1 MIRNRQMKLR
11 GFAVVV
17 RIPSRND
24 AGTARTAAARRQIGI
39 RKLHSIRSLTV
50 DVGRPR
56 PRVPVATVV
65 VPTDIIGDE
74 KYNVGRFSQTDF
86 RRQRQHYEYRGKKES
101 LHVEYEENQS
111 LSSCNLNDRFVI
123 QRDPDSNLSLKAY
136 KFFVLVPL

>member
-39 RKLHSIRSLTV
+39 RKLHSIRSQTV

>member
-39 RKLHSIRSLTV
+39 RKLHSIRSQTV

-136 KFFVLVPL
+136 KSFVLVPL

>member
-11 GFAVVV
+11 CFAVVV

-24 AGTARTAAARRQIGI
+24 AGTTRTATARRQIGI
-39 RKLHSIRSLTV
+39 LKPHSIRSQTV
-50 DVGRPR
+50 DVRRPR

-65 VPTDIIGDE
+65 VPTHIIGDE
-74 KYNVGRFSQTDF
+74 KYDVGRFSQTDF
-86 RRQRQHYEYRGKKES
+86 RKQRQHYEYRGKKES

-123 QRDPDSNLSLKAY
+123 QRNTDSTHSFNPANPLS
-136 KFFVLVPL
+136 